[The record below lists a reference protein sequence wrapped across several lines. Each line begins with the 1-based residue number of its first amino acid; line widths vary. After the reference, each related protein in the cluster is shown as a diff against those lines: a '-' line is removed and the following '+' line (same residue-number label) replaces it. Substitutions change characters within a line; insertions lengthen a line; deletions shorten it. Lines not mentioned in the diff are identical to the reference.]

1 MSKED
6 SSFQKHFSET
16 TSDGK
21 PFRANN
27 LVSFIQLNSLISFL
41 FKSLVVGDSESSSSE
56 EMQDMRSRMQ
66 SFAINMGDEG
76 MPDSTIFVE
85 DSEVIAP
92 STSLITDQNDLQ
104 RQHDF
109 INVNS
114 FVKDIFANDTKF
126 LQSAATESNEA
137 NVIDEIFTEKPPKIL
152 KSYLFGNV
160 IGEGSYSKD
169 KRLRKIP
176 GGEQN
181 VQREI
186 DVLRRLNH
194 SNVVKV
200 VDIFRIEEKQ
210 KLYIVMEYCVCSLQQ
225 LLDNCAE
232 KMLPEFQAHLYF
244 TQLLDGLDFLHGK
257 RIIHK
262 DIKPGNLLLSLDGVL
277 KICDLGVAEL
287 LAPSS
292 AGSTDDWCTL
302 IQGTPK
308 FQPPEIVSGAQG
320 KFRGSLVDIWACG
333 VTLYNMVS
341 GEYPFEGD
349 VIMKLFEN
357 IINHPLCM
365 PSNIQLS
372 ADLEQLLQGML
383 RKEPEMRWNSL
394 RIRASKWFLHNHKI
408 DDTRIVHV
416 PAVKDV
422 PAHRPLGVFPYLE
435 QLYSNSAYYE
445 ETDELKDDAINSDGQ
460 IEQNSEGIG
469 QCSVPDIFSG
479 NSENE
484 ISRLSNIKSL
494 NTQWKVADDQQFKKE
509 DNTYKGGDEEHQPF
523 INAAIM
529 SNEAKGTKNV
539 QIQFHDNSNVEGCSN
554 SIDNQCRNE
563 NGDWDK
569 HRQIVITNN
578 DNRQIG
584 REGEGEND
592 AIINENERDDQ
603 QNFVEARRRQQQRV
617 KISIAR
623 LRQVLFIAL
632 CLLIVLSSIVLLVL
646 ML

>member
-6 SSFQKHFSET
+6 SSVQNDE
-16 TSDGK
+16 K

-27 LVSFIQLNSLISFL
+27 L
-41 FKSLVVGDSESSSSE
+41 SLVVGDSESSSSE
-56 EMQDMRSRMQ
+56 ETQDMRSRMQ

-85 DSEVIAP
+85 DCEVIAP
-92 STSLITDQNDLQ
+92 STSLLTDQNDLQ
-104 RQHDF
+104 RQNEF
-109 INVNS
+109 INVDN
-114 FVKDIFANDTKF
+114 FVRDIFANDTKF

-137 NVIDEIFTEKPPKIL
+137 NIIDEIFTEKPPKIL
-152 KSYLFGNV
+152 KDYLFGNV
-160 IGEGSYSKD
+160 IGEGSYSKVKEVLHVNSLIRRAIKIIKD

-287 LAPSS
+287 LPPSS
-292 AGSTDDWCTL
+292 VGSADDWCTL

-357 IINHPLCM
+357 IINHPLHM
-365 PSNIQLS
+365 PSNVQLS
-372 ADLEQLLQGML
+372 TDLEQLLHGML

-394 RIRASKWFLHNHKI
+394 RIRASKWFLHSHKI

-435 QLYSNSAYYE
+435 QLYSNSDYYE
-445 ETDELKDDAINSDGQ
+445 ETSELKDDLDLNGH
-460 IEQNSEGIG
+460 IEQNCEGNG
-469 QCSVPDIFSG
+469 QCTIQSIFPINPDLPVTDLSLKQ
-479 NSENE
+479 NE
-484 ISRLSNIKSL
+484 ISPLSNTKLDSPNI
-494 NTQWKVADDQQFKKE
+494 QWRVANDQQFKK
-509 DNTYKGGDEEHQPF
+509 NGDEEREPF
-523 INAAIM
+523 INSAIM
-529 SNEAKGTKNV
+529 SNEEKEKKKNV
-539 QIQFHDNSNVEGCSN
+539 KIQFYDDNEGEGCSN
-554 SIDNQCRNE
+554 NVVNQCNNE
-563 NGDWDK
+563 NADWDK
-569 HRQIVITNN
+569 HRKIVITNK
-578 DNRQIG
+578 DNGQNR
-584 REGEGEND
+584 REGGENE
-592 AIINENERDDQ
+592 AIINENERDDE
-603 QNFVEARRRQQQRV
+603 QNFAEARRRQQRV
-617 KISIAR
+617 NIAR

-632 CLLIVLSSIVLLVL
+632 CVLIVFSVIILLIL